1 MGNRKTAVYRLFAGF
16 YGSIAEAV
24 GLTIGGLLGIGY
36 GLLWICW
43 QLLTGSDAN
52 TDGKI
57 ATAIQRLLQW
67 PINLYIFAFTGK
79 GTFQWLP

>member
-1 MGNRKTAVYRLFAGF
+1 MGNRKIALFRFFAGF
-16 YGSIAEAV
+16 YASIAEAI
-24 GLTIGGLLGIGY
+24 GLTVGGILGIVY
-36 GLLWICW
+36 GFLWILW
-43 QLLTGSDAN
+43 QLLTGNDAN